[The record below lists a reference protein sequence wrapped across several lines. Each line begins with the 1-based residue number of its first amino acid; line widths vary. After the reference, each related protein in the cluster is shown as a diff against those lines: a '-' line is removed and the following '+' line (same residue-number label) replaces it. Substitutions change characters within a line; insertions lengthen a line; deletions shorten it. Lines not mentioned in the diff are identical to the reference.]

1 MIKKQT
7 VRDTVTA
14 MPVTM
19 EIQIG
24 EAHANLLIHAN
35 GTMLERR
42 VATASDVFS
51 AAMQLYAFGDLE
63 AFAELVS
70 PSASGAGER
79 RAA

>member
-1 MIKKQT
+1 MIKKQI

-19 EIQIG
+19 EIQMG
-24 EAHANLLIHAN
+24 EAQSNLLIHAN

-42 VATASDVFS
+42 IANSSEVFS

-70 PSASGAGER
+70 PSADSAGER